1 LIFFDIFLEFSYY
14 HPAFK
19 TNFSLKTVAGVLL
32 EDINYSKITSG
43 LEAMAYFD
51 QQRLETNL
59 TEKEIIKQEL
69 INYCQTDTLATY
81 QLVDFLLSCI

>member
-1 LIFFDIFLEFSYY
+1 
-14 HPAFK
+14 
-19 TNFSLKTVAGVLL
+19 
-32 EDINYSKITSG
+32 
-43 LEAMAYFD
+43 MAYFD